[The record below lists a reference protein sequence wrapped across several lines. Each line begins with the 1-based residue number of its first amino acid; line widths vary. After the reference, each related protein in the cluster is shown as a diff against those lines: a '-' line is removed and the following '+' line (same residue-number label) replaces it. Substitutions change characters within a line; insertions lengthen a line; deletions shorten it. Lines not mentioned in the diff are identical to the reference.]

1 MKFHLCR
8 SYLEI
13 FQNKRVQICEKQ
25 DIVQSLP
32 LSFCN
37 IIDLSIPHILKLLC
51 QSKQKSLILI
61 ADHLF
66 LVRVLS
72 IGSNKKK
79 PLAPRSKQSLPS
91 SLAAAEVG
99 PSEVSA
105 FTFYEGGVS
114 GPAGKAEPSDLAAIK
129 VEFEKALASFQRG
142 SLIGPSYMIIKCCLE
157 T

>member
-1 MKFHLCR
+1 MNG
-8 SYLEI
+8 
-13 FQNKRVQICEKQ
+13 Q
-25 DIVQSLP
+25 
-32 LSFCN
+32 
-37 IIDLSIPHILKLLC
+37 
-51 QSKQKSLILI
+51 
-61 ADHLF
+61 
-66 LVRVLS
+66 
-72 IGSNKKK
+72 KKK

-142 SLIGPSYMIIKCCLE
+142 SLKGPSYMIIKCCLE